1 MYEANQLQLLCFCVR
16 LENWQEIR
24 EPYWLGNKGVPMRTL
39 WIYLVVKSPEDF
51 LITQWK
57 WLLRP
62 NVPTAIH
69 GQESRASHSLW
80 GKHPWGLP
88 LPRGFGSHGCAGW
101 EDLQRAVYKL
111 GTQES
116 QWYESAWVRKPES
129 QELCCQKAGKMGVPA
144 QEERKNLPFLHP
156 GPSMDWMMAAHI
168 SEDRALLSLLTQML
182 ISQEPLS

>member
-1 MYEANQLQLLCFCVR
+1 MFGTWLFLRTYNK
-16 LENWQEIR
+16 NWEYTVWSKSIATAVFLRQAGKLARNKRTILK
-24 EPYWLGNKGVPMRTL
+24 LGNKGVPMRTL

-69 GQESRASHSLW
+69 GQESRANHSLW

-111 GTQES
+111 GTQTSGMS
-116 QWYESAWVRKPES
+116 QPES
-129 QELCCQKAGKMGVPA
+129 ESLRARSSDVWRQERWVSQLKKREKEFA
-144 QEERKNLPFLHP
+144 LPSPWALS
-156 GPSMDWMMAAHI
+156 GLDD
-168 SEDRALLSLLTQML
+168 DR
-182 ISQEPLS
+182 PH